1 MSNKAPNMP
10 ARSFRMNKNRNLVAT
25 PDNRNIDSAQS
36 RPSTA
41 AIVTPTKP
49 SRIRK
54 QTAHYNPLEENR
66 KPQHTQSPKTPTK
79 NKNTNNR
86 QTVPKSSEVVKE
98 EKETRLILKPV
109 SKELLCHHCNVGGD
123 LMQCHRH
130 GALGGV
136 VVKNEIGCGKVV
148 HSFCVGREEI
158 PKGDWICT
166 TCSNHHG
173 FKVKLPKELRNKDI
187 ADYGHA
193 FIGSESS
200 SPDMHCSLEQQLEK
214 ALAEWKP
221 KATTS
226 SEHTLEWQPTTL
238 FGSLSGDEYAEND
251 EDDSSYAHHS
261 AVGPCDVCKDDGE
274 LIRCRSDLTGT
285 GCGKGVHMYCVFREE
300 MPEGDWVCEDC
311 ARHNNLKLDN
321 KYPAMGYEYPVA
333 DLVSIPKGEDTF
345 EWNEGI
351 GYRIQVGSRIGIYD
365 DEDDAYENGTVEYK
379 DVCRGIFHLL
389 FDDGERKPVD
399 LRNRRI
405 RLLSEKEIVPT
416 YADLQLKM
424 RLSLDPSL
432 PNYIICGGGVTK
444 AHDRKHA
451 HRLLEHFVDVVLDD
465 DIAGSWNRVG
475 IYNDFM
481 CQQVLKNLK
490 ENDIEF
496 IQWDATIGGFGK
508 ASKKEVI
515 SKISSTI
522 EGKRME
528 RAQMPRGQ
536 IHSTVMPHDNN
547 PILHVLLVNGG
558 HPQPIIHRKR
568 VSDDPFL
575 AMQRLQER
583 HQRNYARESRIMSM
597 QR

>member
-1 MSNKAPNMP
+1 ML

-25 PDNRNIDSAQS
+25 PNNRNVDAAQT
-36 RPSTA
+36 RRSTA

-54 QTAHYNPLEENR
+54 QTAHYNPLEENK
-66 KPQHTQSPKTPTK
+66 KPQHTQSTKTPPTK
-79 NKNTNNR
+79 NKNTNNC

-98 EKETRLILKPV
+98 EKEPPLILKPV
-109 SKELLCHHCNVGGD
+109 SKELLCHHCSVGGD
-123 LMQCHRH
+123 LMQCHH
-130 GALGGV
+130 HDALGGGV
-136 VVKNEIGCGKVV
+136 AKNEIGCGKVV

-158 PKGDWICT
+158 PKGGWICT
-166 TCSNHHG
+166 SCSNHNG
-173 FKVKLPKELRNKDI
+173 FMVKLPKELRSKDI
-187 ADYGHA
+187 ADYGHE
-193 FIGSESS
+193 FIVSESS
-200 SPDMHCSLEQQLEK
+200 NFSDMHYSWEQQLEES
-214 ALAEWKP
+214 LAEWKP
-221 KATTS
+221 KTTTKRS
-226 SEHTLEWQPTTL
+226 ADILEWQPTKL
-238 FGSLSGDEYAEND
+238 FGSLSLDEYYTEND
-251 EDDSSYAHHS
+251 EDADSFAHQNM
-261 AVGPCDVCKDDGE
+261 VGPCDICKDEGE
-274 LIRCRSDLTGT
+274 LIRCHSQLTGI

-311 ARHNNLKLDN
+311 SRHNNLKLDN

-333 DLVSIPKGEDTF
+333 DLGSIPKGEDTF
-345 EWNEGI
+345 EWNEGL
-351 GYRIQVGSRIGIYD
+351 GYRIQVGSRIGVYNE
-365 DEDDAYENGTVEYK
+365 EDDGYENGTVEYK
-379 DVCRGIFHLL
+379 DVCRGVFHLL

-405 RLLSEKEIVPT
+405 RLLSEKEKVPT

-465 DIAGSWNRVG
+465 DIAGSWNRLG
-475 IYNDFM
+475 SYNDFM
-481 CQQVLKNLK
+481 CQQVLENLK

-508 ASKKEVI
+508 ASKKELI
-515 SKISSTI
+515 SKITSTI

-536 IHSTVMPHDNN
+536 FHSTVLPHDNG

-558 HPQPIIHRKR
+558 QPQPTIQRKR

-583 HQRNYARESRIMSM
+583 HRRNCARESGIMSM